1 MEPETLEIPAKK
13 KFKWFDAQSDWGAI
27 KFFIF
32 CVAFMLVIIFVFE
45 IFSTENTTDTAN
57 KGEGADAECNVYGFE
72 IYGELAIYNYVG
84 PDGLPPITAISGD
97 IADVI
102 DSARENEKVKAVILN
117 IDSGGGSPVAGEEV
131 ANALKRF
138 DKPTVAVVRDSALS
152 AAYLAASGADLIIAS
167 KNSDI
172 GSIGVT
178 MSYLDN
184 VEKNKK
190 EGLNFVSL
198 SSGKFK
204 DAGSPD
210 IVLSPEAK
218 ELFAR
223 DLKIV
228 HNNFIT
234 QVAEN
239 RKLDKSKVEK
249 MADGSSVLGEAAL
262 NSGLID
268 RIGDMNDARE
278 YLKEKMGEAAE
289 ICW

>member
-1 MEPETLEIPAKK
+1 MESETLETPSKK

-45 IFSTENTTDTAN
+45 IFGTENSTDTAD
-57 KGEGADAECNVYGFE
+57 KGEGADTECNVYGFE
-72 IYGELAIYNYVG
+72 IYGELAIYNYSG
-84 PDGLPPITAISGD
+84 PDEVSITAISGD
-97 IADVI
+97 IVDVI
-102 DSARENEKVKAVILN
+102 DGAREDESVKAIILN

-172 GSIGVT
+172 GSISVT

-198 SSGKFK
+198 STGKFK

-210 IVLSPEAK
+210 IALSPEAK

-228 HNNFIT
+228 HNNFIA
-234 QVAEN
+234 QVVEN
-239 RKLDKSKVEK
+239 RKLDKTKVEK
-249 MADGSSVLGEAAL
+249 MADGSSMLGEAAL
-262 NSGLID
+262 GSGLID

-278 YLKEKMGEAAE
+278 YLKEKIGEDVE